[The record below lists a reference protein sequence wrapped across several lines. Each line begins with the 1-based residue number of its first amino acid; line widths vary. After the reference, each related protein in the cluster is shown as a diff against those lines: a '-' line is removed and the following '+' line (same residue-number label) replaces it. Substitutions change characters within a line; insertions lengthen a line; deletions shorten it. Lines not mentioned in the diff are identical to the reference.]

1 MYAGSQGNAQ
11 MSGGNETSG
20 SKQRDS
26 DVRMEIPAWATLGHE
41 IIRVAEERTDTERA
55 KAEILSRPEYSQSG
69 ITPSSFRLDTQPAQ
83 IASLLYC
90 LVVVPKE
97 ILDYPKDHFLFR
109 RLDRLSLKDVFQIS
123 TYPPG
128 FEEAPS
134 YWLIRVLRNS
144 VAHVLYEFDRFPYGT
159 MHFWTNQPPLWEA
172 SISFQGLSK
181 FFSTFG
187 KELAN
192 TLISVRRN
200 ERAGQLQ

>member
-1 MYAGSQGNAQ
+1 MDAGE
-11 MSGGNETSG
+11 ETSG
-20 SKQRDS
+20 STKRGS
-26 DVRMEIPAWATLGHE
+26 DVRLEIPAWATLGHE
-41 IIRVAEERTDTERA
+41 IIRVAEEGGDTERA
-55 KAEILSRPEYSQSG
+55 KKEILSRPEFSASR

-109 RLDRLSLKDVFQIS
+109 RLDRLSLSDTFQI
-123 TYPPG
+123 TTHPPG

-134 YWLIRVLRNS
+134 YWLIHALRNS

-159 MHFWTNQPPLWEA
+159 MHFWTSRPPLWEA
-172 SISFQGLSK
+172 SIGFQGLSK

-192 TLISVRRN
+192 TLLSVRRN
-200 ERAGQLQ
+200 ERSDRREQ